1 MRNSEVAFV
10 KKNCENILLKART
23 MLKEP
28 LHVTMDV
35 GDEFPKEFEE
45 ASGMESLAKVALT
58 PLFNFP
64 RCQIR

>member
-1 MRNSEVAFV
+1 
-10 KKNCENILLKART
+10 

>member
-1 MRNSEVAFV
+1 MAFV
-10 KKNCENILLKART
+10 AKNCENILLTTRT

-28 LHVTMDV
+28 LHATVDV

-45 ASGMESLAKVALT
+45 ASEMESFTKVALT